1 MPVAFEMRFP
11 GGTLDQYDEVIEKM
25 GFSPGGKGADEAY
38 FHWVTK
44 TDDGL
49 LVVDVWE
56 SQADFDAFAEAKIM
70 PITAEVGIA
79 PPQVTAH
86 EVHNYLTGGRP

>member
-11 GGTLDQYDEVIEKM
+11 GGTLDQYDQVIEKM
-25 GFSPGGKGADEAY
+25 GYEPRGKGADPAY
-38 FHWVTK
+38 FHWVTQ

-56 SQADFDAFAEAKIM
+56 SQEDFDEFAESTM
-70 PITAEVGIA
+70 GPITAEVGVS
-79 PPQVTAH
+79 PPQITAH
-86 EVHNYLTGGRP
+86 EVHNYLTGGRS